1 MAYHD
6 QITQAQ
12 TLIEG
17 QSTWNS
23 ISPESVARMR
33 LQNRFQTGLDIARYT
48 AKIMREDMAAYDADP
63 SLYTQSLGC
72 WHGFIGQQKMISIKK
87 HFGSTQR
94 RYLYLSGWMVAAL
107 RSEFGPLPDQSMHEK
122 TSVPGADRRALHL
135 PAPSRCPRAR
145 ASVPRP
151 RRCAQEQQHDQGA
164 GDRLGHRQLPDPY
177 RSDHRRHRCRLRQCG
192 GDLFAR
198 QEDDRGRRLLPSD
211 REPGLGREAVRPPGR
226 QGHRSARGLP
236 RQDPCHPLRLSR
248 ARRRRRPDRR
258 PHRLARRRPHEA
270 DCV

>member
-151 RRCAQEQQHDQGA
+151 RRCAQERQHDQGA
-164 GDRLGHRQLPDPY
+164 GDRLGHRQLPDPC

-192 GDLFAR
+192 GDLSAR

-236 RQDPCHPLRLSR
+236 RQDPCHPLRLPR
-248 ARRRRRPDRR
+248 ARRR
-258 PHRLARRRPHEA
+258 
-270 DCV
+270 